1 MQTGQPCNE
10 LTERINTAV
19 LEARKREEW
28 RSDYMRMSLFEMDT
42 RDAVRE
48 EEREKTERE
57 RKRADMAEERA
68 YMAEERAESEK
79 NRADIAEARVRE
91 LEALLYSVKT

>member
-1 MQTGQPCNE
+1 MQTGKPCNE

-28 RSDYMRMSLFEMDT
+28 RSDYMRMDT
-42 RDAVRE
+42 RDAGRE
-48 EEREKTERE
+48 EERENTERE
-57 RKRADMAEERA
+57 RKRAD
-68 YMAEERAESEK
+68 MAEERAESEK

-91 LEALLYSVKT
+91 LEALLYSVKS